1 MKFYI
6 ILAII
11 IMILAILVFTYFVCV
26 TKLKKYQ
33 EKMNK
38 AEEII
43 DENLNKKLDLV
54 ITLNG
59 TIKKVTGKK
68 DYLKDYISI
77 RDLIITNIEKDM
89 KLNDAIKL
97 INELTSDYSDLNSDK
112 EFMKTFKT
120 IKELDEVLVSA
131 KNLFNQNAVH
141 SNQLIKSF
149 PYNIVAKI
157 AKYRI
162 RGFYTTNKTDDG
174 DNF

>member
-1 MKFYI
+1 M
-6 ILAII
+6 L
-11 IMILAILVFTYFVCV
+11 LAILVFTYFACV

-33 EKMNK
+33 EKMDK

-59 TIKKVTGKK
+59 TIKNVTGKK

-97 INELTSDYSDLNSDK
+97 INELANDYSDLNSNK

-120 IKELDEVLVSA
+120 INELDEVLVSA
-131 KNLFNQNAVH
+131 KNLFNQNAIK
-141 SNQLIKSF
+141 SNQLIKTV

-162 RGFYTTNKTDDG
+162 RSFYTTNKTDDG

>member
-1 MKFYI
+1 
-6 ILAII
+6 
-11 IMILAILVFTYFVCV
+11 
-26 TKLKKYQ
+26 
-33 EKMNK
+33 
-38 AEEII
+38 
-43 DENLNKKLDLV
+43 
-54 ITLNG
+54 
-59 TIKKVTGKK
+59 
-68 DYLKDYISI
+68 
-77 RDLIITNIEKDM
+77 M

-131 KNLFNQNAVH
+131 KNLFNQNAIN

-162 RGFYTTNKTDDG
+162 RSFYTTNKTDDG

>member
-1 MKFYI
+1 MNIYV

-11 IMILAILVFTYFVCV
+11 IMILAILVFTYFACV
-26 TKLKKYQ
+26 ANLKKYQ

-97 INELTSDYSDLNSDK
+97 INELANDYSDLNSDK
-112 EFMKTFKT
+112 EFMKTFKSL
-120 IKELDEVLVSA
+120 KELDEVLVSA

-162 RGFYTTNKTDDG
+162 RSFYTTNKTDDG

>member
-1 MKFYI
+1 MNFYI

-11 IMILAILVFTYFVCV
+11 IMILAILIFTYFVCV
-26 TKLKKYQ
+26 TKLKKDQ
-33 EKMNK
+33 EKMDK

-43 DENLNKKLDLV
+43 DENLNKKLELV
-54 ITLNG
+54 ITLNN

-89 KLNDAIKL
+89 KLNDGIKL
-97 INELTSDYSDLNSDK
+97 INELTNDYSDLNKDK
-112 EFMKTFKT
+112 DFMKTFNSLRE
-120 IKELDEVLVSA
+120 IDEVLVSA

-162 RGFYTTNKTDDG
+162 RSFYTTNKTDDG

>member
-157 AKYRI
+157 AKYGI

>member
-1 MKFYI
+1 MNFYV
-6 ILAII
+6 ILAIL
-11 IMILAILVFTYFVCV
+11 IMILAILVFTYFACA

-33 EKMNK
+33 EKMDK

-54 ITLNG
+54 ITLNS
-59 TIKKVTGKK
+59 TIKNVTGKK

-77 RDLIITNIEKDM
+77 RDLIITNIEIDM

-97 INELTSDYSDLNSDK
+97 INELANDYSDLNNDK
-112 EFMKTFKT
+112 EFMKTLKA
-120 IKELDEVLVSA
+120 INELDEVLVAA
-131 KNLFNQNAVH
+131 KNLFNQNAIK
-141 SNQLIKSF
+141 SNQLIKTL

-162 RGFYTTNKTDDG
+162 RSFYIINKTDDG
-174 DNF
+174 VNF

>member
-6 ILAII
+6 ILAIVVMLI
-11 IMILAILVFTYFVCV
+11 AILVFTYFACV

-89 KLNDAIKL
+89 KLNEAIKL
-97 INELTSDYSDLNSDK
+97 INELTNDYSDLNSDK
-112 EFMKTFKT
+112 EFMKTFKSLR
-120 IKELDEVLVSA
+120 ELDEVLVSA
-131 KNLFNQNAVH
+131 KNVFNQNAVK
-141 SNQLIKSF
+141 SNQLIKTV

-162 RGFYTTNKTDDG
+162 KSFYTTNKTDDG

>member
-1 MKFYI
+1 MNIYI
-6 ILAII
+6 IIAILVMLI
-11 IMILAILVFTYFVCV
+11 TILVFTYFACMS
-26 TKLKKYQ
+26 KLKKYQ
-33 EKMNK
+33 EKMDK

-54 ITLNG
+54 ITLNN
-59 TIKKVTGKK
+59 TIKNVTGKK
-68 DYLKDYISI
+68 EYLKDYISL

-89 KLNDAIKL
+89 KLNEGIKL
-97 INELTSDYSDLNSDK
+97 INELNNDYGDLNKDK
-112 EFMKTFKT
+112 DFMKTFNSLRE
-120 IKELDEVLVSA
+120 IDEVLVSA
-131 KNLFNQNAVH
+131 KNLFNQSAIN

-162 RGFYTTNKTDDG
+162 RSFYTTNKTDDS

>member
-6 ILAII
+6 ILAIVVMLI
-11 IMILAILVFTYFVCV
+11 AILVFTYFACV

-89 KLNDAIKL
+89 KLNEAIKL
-97 INELTSDYSDLNSDK
+97 INELTNDYSDLNSDK
-112 EFMKTFKT
+112 EFMKTFKSLR
-120 IKELDEVLVSA
+120 ELDEVLVSA
-131 KNLFNQNAVH
+131 KNVFNQNAVK
-141 SNQLIKSF
+141 SNQLIKTV

-157 AKYRI
+157 EKYRI
-162 RGFYTTNKTDDG
+162 KSFYTTNKTDDG